1 MIWLKIVF
9 KNINYFPC
17 MILLEKLFIF
27 LHISILSPAIKS

>member
-1 MIWLKIVF
+1 MIWLEIVY
-9 KNINYFPC
+9 KKTQFPC